1 MSQET
6 PLLAQAIHDLDI
18 ARIALYFARQKALGS
33 EETFARRLHAWKE
46 ANCPEVDL
54 TDPVVSY
61 DVGLARRE
69 LIGRRKRRVKQWEA
83 DVRALFEMVERLKQ
97 EREGVE
103 AEPREDGGVL

>member
-1 MSQET
+1 MSQKSS
-6 PLLAQAIHDLDI
+6 LLSQALHDLDI

-33 EETFARRLHAWKE
+33 EETFARRLQAWKE

-69 LIGRRKRRVKQWEA
+69 LIWRRKRRVKQWEA
-83 DVRALFEMVERLKQ
+83 DVGTLVEQKTFRFMAKVC
-97 EREGVE
+97 EEV
-103 AEPREDGGVL
+103 